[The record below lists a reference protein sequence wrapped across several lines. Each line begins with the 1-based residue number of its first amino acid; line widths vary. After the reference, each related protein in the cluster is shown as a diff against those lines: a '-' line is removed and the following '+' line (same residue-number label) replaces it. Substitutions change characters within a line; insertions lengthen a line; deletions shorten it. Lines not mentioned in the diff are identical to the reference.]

1 MHALCYL
8 QSTLDNWGNCVDWD
22 NSCVLCPQ
30 CQKKNSLQ
38 DCYQEANPDLL
49 QKHQNR
55 AWSVKKLQDKDMRRS
70 SWISPLF
77 HAVSLT
83 RLLLTRCLDR
93 LYRTTILEGDLWPHL
108 TIWPRKNGRFG
119 NVVLG
124 ETNTLQQTSSEVEVA
139 EPWRPWSTSNSNFS
153 KLGRIRTLS
162 KKTQDVDIWAMLP
175 DDITRVRFLHFALWF
190 GARLHHGNCSKC
202 SIQIL
207 VSGHKCGSFGAP
219 AWSRLGW
226 YFGVGS
232 ANPWTHVTQ
241 RRFRGHTN
249 FRSG

>member
-1 MHALCYL
+1 MPKKKQPARLLPRGKSRSLAKASKQSMECEEAAGQRHAKIFMNF
-8 QSTLDNWGNCVDWD
+8 SAF
-22 NSCVLCPQ
+22 P
-30 CQKKNSLQ
+30 
-38 DCYQEANPDLL
+38 
-49 QKHQNR
+49 R
-55 AWSVKKLQDKDMRRS
+55 
-70 SWISPLF
+70 
-77 HAVSLT
+77 VSLT

-93 LYRTTILEGDLWPHL
+93 LSRTTILEGDLWPHL
-108 TIWPRKNGRFG
+108 TIWPRNNGRFG

-124 ETNTLQQTSSEVEVA
+124 ETNTLQQASTEVEVA

-190 GARLHHGNCSKC
+190 KARLHHGNCSKC

-207 VSGHKCGSFGAP
+207 VSGHKCGSFDAP